1 MSENLRVRVLR
12 VAGPGYAGTYQTY
25 QVQCES
31 RMSVLDVLT
40 RIQISQD
47 STLAFRYSCR
57 AGMCGSCS
65 MRVNGK
71 NSWTCRIPA
80 ERFLKTGLT
89 LEPLPNFPVI
99 RDLAVDMKPF
109 FDHYRRVIPQFVP
122 KNPRREEFANI
133 RPHSLERSEID
144 QHIECIT
151 CGNCFGS
158 CSFTGTSS
166 KYLGPAALNRAFV
179 AGRDSRDSAEEQR
192 MEILDSYEGLWGCHT
207 QYNCTEACPMGISPT
222 RAIQKLKRRR
232 LTHAFRSLF

>member
-1 MSENLRVRVLR
+1 MTENLIVRVLR
-12 VAGPGYAGTYQTY
+12 VAGPDSAGVFQTF
-25 QVQCES
+25 QVNCAS

-40 RIQISQD
+40 QIQSIQD

-71 NSWTCRIPA
+71 NSWTCRILA
-80 ERFLKTGLT
+80 EQFLKTGLP

-133 RPHSLERSEID
+133 QPDSRERREID
-144 QHIECIT
+144 QNIECIT

-166 KYLGPAALNRAFV
+166 KYLGPAALNRVFTAS
-179 AGRDSRDSAEEQR
+179 RDSRDSAEEQR
-192 MEILDSYEGLWGCHT
+192 MEILDSHQGLWGCHT
-207 QYNCTEACPMGISPT
+207 QYNCTEACPVGISPT
-222 RAIQKLKRRR
+222 QAIQKLKRRQ

>member
-1 MSENLRVRVLR
+1 MTENLSVRVLR
-12 VAGPGYAGTYQTY
+12 AAGPDSAGSFQTY
-25 QVQCES
+25 QVLYGS

-40 RIQISQD
+40 RIQSSLD
-47 STLAFRYSCR
+47 PTLAFRYSCR

-71 NSWTCRIPA
+71 NCWTCRIPS
-80 ERFLKTGLT
+80 EQFLKTGLT
-89 LEPLPNFPVI
+89 LEPLPNYPVI

-133 RPHSLERSEID
+133 RPDSRERREID

-166 KYLGPAALNRAFV
+166 KYLGPAALNRAF
-179 AGRDSRDSAEEQR
+179 AASRDSRDAAEELR
-192 MEILDSYEGLWGCHT
+192 MEILDSHEGLWGCHT